1 MDSKMMMSSQIPA
14 MPGILILKKWVAGC
28 VPWERKEGTEIF
40 YSLQFK
46 QWDQVSV
53 VKPEQVGREILVKK
67 KGIIVYWAVLAG
79 GSAGLIGRLS
89 MILDF
94 RNAKVQHWAWPQD
107 DQQENCN
114 CCNFSYQDQTGLA

>member
-1 MDSKMMMSSQIPA
+1 MDNNDEATPDAWNSDFKEVSGS
-14 MPGILILKKWVAGC
+14 GC

-67 KGIIVYWAVLAG
+67 KGIIIYWVCE
-79 GSAGLIGRLS
+79 R
-89 MILDF
+89 
-94 RNAKVQHWAWPQD
+94 
-107 DQQENCN
+107 C
-114 CCNFSYQDQTGLA
+114 